1 MRLNVVES
9 KNAKQLY
16 VIKSFRDENG
26 KSTTKIVEKLGTYA
40 ELAKLHD
47 DPIAWAKAYI
57 EELNKLEAAQKT
69 PVCIQLYESR
79 IIEKDE
85 KRIFAGGYL
94 FLQKIYYELRLDYI
108 CKKISEKYAFAYDLN
123 EILSRLVFSRILA
136 AGSKLSSF
144 GYAQTLLEEPSFQL
158 QDIYRALDVIAEESG
173 YIQAR
178 LYKFS
183 KALGKRNDSIL
194 YYDCTNYYF
203 EIEQER
209 GMCKYGVSKEHRP
222 NPIVQMGLLMDGD
235 GIPLAFCLNDGNTNE
250 QKTLIPLEKQI
261 MEDFGHSRFIICTD
275 SGLSSAE
282 NRRFNDKEDRAF
294 ITTQSVKRMK
304 GFQKDWA
311 LSPEGW
317 RLSGES
323 ELFNIAAIL
332 ADEKQTAF
340 YYDRIFY
347 KEEWFKENGIEQRI
361 IVTFSIKYLDYT
373 RNIRN
378 EQIAR
383 AEKAI
388 HSASKTERTRQTD
401 YKRFITKTS
410 VTDEGELAEKEVFT
424 LNEERIREEEK
435 YDGFYAVATD
445 LEDPVEDIMAVN
457 KGRWEI
463 EECFRIMKTEFQAR
477 PVYLQKDNR
486 ILAHFTT
493 CFIALMVFRYM
504 EKRLQGKYTCEQII
518 DGLNAMRF
526 LRFPEAG
533 YVPAYTR
540 TDFTDDLHE
549 AFGFRTD
556 YQIMTKATMRQIISQ
571 TKKK

>member
-1 MRLNVVES
+1 MRLNIVES
-9 KNAKQLY
+9 KNARQLY
-16 VIKSFRDENG
+16 VIKSFRDANG
-26 KSTTKIVEKLGTYA
+26 KSTTKIVEKLGSYA

-47 DPIAWAKAYI
+47 DPIAWAEAYI
-57 EELNKLEAAQKT
+57 AELNKQELARKT
-69 PVCIQLYESR
+69 PVCIRLYEAQR
-79 IIEKDE
+79 IEKDE
-85 KRIFAGGYL
+85 KRIYAGGYL
-94 FLQKIYYELRLDYI
+94 FLQKIYYELHLDYI
-108 CKKISEKYAFAYDLN
+108 CRKISERHHFAYDLN
-123 EILSRLVFSRILA
+123 EILSRLVYNRVLD
-136 AGSKLSSF
+136 AGSKLSA
-144 GYAQTLLEEPSFQL
+144 YAYARTLLEEPSFQL

-173 YIQAR
+173 YIQAQ

-183 KALGKRNDSIL
+183 KVLGKRNDSIL

-209 GMCKYGVSKEHRP
+209 GMRRYGISKEHRP

-235 GIPLAFCLNDGNTNE
+235 GIPLAFCLNGGNTAE

-275 SGLSSAE
+275 AGLSSAE

-294 ITTQSVKRMK
+294 ITTQSVKK
-304 GFQKDWA
+304 LKDFQKAWA

-317 RLSGES
+317 RLSGENT
-323 ELFNIAAIL
+323 LFNISDVL
-332 ADEKQTAF
+332 ADKKQTEA
-340 YYDRIFY
+340 YYDRVFY
-347 KEEWFKENGIEQRI
+347 KEDWFRENGIEQRI
-361 IVTFSIKYLDYT
+361 IVTFSVKYLNYT

-378 EQIAR
+378 EQVAR
-383 AEKAI
+383 AEKALR
-388 HSASKTERTRQTD
+388 SSGKAERSRQTD
-401 YKRFITKTS
+401 YRRFIAKTS
-410 VTDEGELAEKEVFT
+410 VTKDGELAGEEIFT
-424 LNEERIREEEK
+424 LDEAKIREEEK

-445 LEDPVEDIMAVN
+445 LEDPVEDIIAVN

-493 CFIALMVFRYM
+493 CFIALMVFRYL
-504 EKRLQGKYTCEQII
+504 EKRLQGKYSCEQII
-518 DGLNAMRF
+518 EGLNSIRF

-540 TDFTDDLHE
+540 TEFTDDLHD

-556 YQIMTKATMRQIISQ
+556 YQILSKATMRKTISL

>member
-173 YIQAR
+173 YIQSQ

-294 ITTQSVKRMK
+294 ITTQSVKKMK

-332 ADEKQTAF
+332 ADERQTAF

-410 VTDEGELAEKEVFT
+410 VTEEGELAEKEVFT

-445 LEDPVEDIMAVN
+445 LEDPVEDIIAVN

-504 EKRLQGKYTCEQII
+504 EKRLQGKYSCEQII
-518 DGLNAMRF
+518 NGLNAMGF

-556 YQIMTKATMRQIISQ
+556 YQIMTKSTMRQIISQ

>member
-173 YIQAR
+173 YIQAQ

-294 ITTQSVKRMK
+294 ITTQSVKKLK

-332 ADEKQTAF
+332 ADERQTAF

-410 VTDEGELAEKEVFT
+410 VTEEGELAEKEVFT

-445 LEDPVEDIMAVN
+445 LEDPVEDIIAVN

-518 DGLNAMRF
+518 NGLNSMGF